1 MKFSTPQ
8 RIVAIGTLCMIFILA
23 CSKDFEGIVQ
33 DSFDFNFDGTNEE
46 NGFVFEAVKT
56 DFSLEPERMVS
67 TVSYFMKYDI
77 LDGRGYYLGTEND
90 TIRETDTIPV
100 KDFDP
105 SYRYM
110 PIDTGMHRVKV
121 LAWDSNKI
129 QKELELTYRVRH
141 ASFSFLLTKGTDDFI
156 INSRNPINVTLLRD
170 RETFDP
176 SKETDQDFEITYQ
189 LEDGSGKLLLGEN
202 TYDAGTAFKL
212 PKGVTEFSY
221 QPETLGEHKLTMT
234 AKAPDGATLTNEL
247 LLVVENIDFTF
258 RATAAS
264 SQVELETNLAINID
278 LQTQEEESDV
288 TFDISHSFS
297 SDSQGAGTVRDQNG
311 GVMDPGTFRAI
322 RPGNYNFTFEDDE
335 LGQRKIYFDVR
346 DSNGQTKRDS
356 VEIEV
361 ANIPFTFSGNSEN
374 NQVFVNQRTQLNFN
388 IKSNGNTSNIDYFLT
403 YDPEEGNGTVTG
415 INGDIIQN
423 NTDYPVELGNFPL
436 FYTPETLGPHRI
448 NFFVSD
454 NYGQAVGPVE
464 IDLEARQLEL
474 EFNASAN
481 GNEVLVGQRGTI
493 SLSLIENG
501 NYSGVAYEL
510 NYFISGG
517 EAQLYDGNSPIVPS
531 QYISVRPGSF
541 AYDFIA
547 EQSGTY
553 EITFLLRDSNGQV
566 LEDKVTVV
574 VGNNDFTVGMTPSKA
589 TEFSNVPVGII
600 LNIDEVP
607 SGTNDSYTAFFSSSQ
622 NGSMSVNG
630 VTYDPGEEF
639 PLGAGVNNITY
650 TGLEPGQHN
659 IVLSVESGSDVT
671 RTANTTIT
679 FDQVDFTF
687 TGGTQNSDITVGETT
702 GLNFNIS
709 ESVGSS
715 DYTMGFSMNGNALIR
730 DNNGIEISPGNS
742 YQVDTGNFNWTLEG
756 TSESTVRM
764 AFTVRNE
771 TGLEKTVDITVNVA
785 AKDYAFTASG
795 TLQQAY
801 TGEQVDMNFN
811 ISEIGIG
818 GDTYEMYFSAG
829 GNNGTF
835 EYSGA
840 SYSAGE
846 SFSVPV
852 GPFSGKYSG
861 STEGNHN
868 ITFTVRSSS
877 EVEKT
882 ANVNVNYSIYEEPF
896 TLNISQSSQDK
907 YINSPFDITAITNAT
922 SGHDPTIVYTMIYTF
937 IGASAGTIRYKG
949 ITYGEG
955 ESIPLDYGSAPMQF
969 TPETDENFTINFLV
983 ENSTG
988 QSQTTS
994 ETIEMLK
1001 RPKVA
1006 AKGEKHNIDCGGLN
1020 GCDYQVRI
1028 YTCYTSNCSE
1038 AYNGADL
1045 QQVEIRIYNRLDRRW
1060 DTKLLNYGQ
1069 AKGSGVDRYF
1079 EMETEPSESKLKYQD
1094 QNFEIRVRDS
1104 NGQWSEWVS
1113 GRIIRV

>member
-90 TIRETDTIPV
+90 TIRENDTILI

-176 SKETDQDFEITYQ
+176 SKETDEDFEITYQ
-189 LEDGSGKLLLGEN
+189 LEDGSGKLFLGEN
-202 TYDAGTAFKL
+202 TYEVGTPFML

-247 LLVVENIDFTF
+247 LLAVENINFTF

-264 SQVELETNLAINID
+264 SQVELETNLAVNID
-278 LQTQEEESDV
+278 LQTPEEESEV

-297 SDSQGAGTVRDQNG
+297 SDSQGAGTLRDQNG
-311 GVMDPGTFRAI
+311 GVMDPGTFRNI
-322 RPGNYNFTFEDDE
+322 NPGNYNFTFEDDE
-335 LGQRKIYFDVR
+335 LGQRKIYFDLR
-346 DSNGQTKRDS
+346 DSNGQMKRDS

-361 ANIPFTFSGNSEN
+361 ANIPFTFSGNSES

-403 YDPEEGNGTVTG
+403 YNLVEGNGSVTG

-423 NTDYPVELGNFPL
+423 NTDYSVELGNFPL
-436 FYTPETLGPHRI
+436 FYTPETLGPHLI
-448 NFFVSD
+448 SFFVTD
-454 NYGQAVGPVE
+454 NYGQEVGPVE

-493 SLSLIENG
+493 SLSLIEKGDYN
-501 NYSGVAYEL
+501 GVAYEL

-517 EAQLYDGNSPIVPS
+517 EAQLYNRNSPIVPS
-531 QYISVRPGSF
+531 QYFTVRPGSF

-547 EQSGTY
+547 QEAGTY
-553 EITFLLRDSNGQV
+553 EITFLLRDSNGQI
-566 LEDKVTVV
+566 LEEKVTVV
-574 VGNNDFTVGMTPSKA
+574 VGNNDFTVSMTPSKA
-589 TEFSNVPVGII
+589 TEFSNIPVGII
-600 LNIDEVP
+600 VDIDEVP
-607 SGTNDSYTAFFSSSQ
+607 EGANDSYSAFFSSSQ

-630 VTYDPGEEF
+630 VVYGPGEEF
-639 PLGAGVNNITY
+639 PLGAGVNNLAY

-659 IVLSVESGSDVT
+659 IILSVESASDVT

-679 FDQVDFTF
+679 YDQVDFTF
-687 TGGTQNSDITVGETT
+687 TAGTQKSDITVGETT

-715 DYTMGFSMNGNALIR
+715 DYTMRFSMNGNALIR
-730 DNNGIEISPGNS
+730 DNNGIEVSPGNS
-742 YQVDTGNFNWTLEG
+742 YDVNTGNFNWTLEG
-756 TSESTVRM
+756 TNESTVRL
-764 AFTVRNE
+764 AFTVRND

-785 AKDYAFTASG
+785 AKDYTFTASG

-818 GDTYEMYFSAG
+818 GDTYEMYFSAS
-829 GNNGTF
+829 GNNGSF
-835 EYSGA
+835 EYEGT

-846 SFSVPV
+846 SFDVPV
-852 GPFSGKYSG
+852 GAFSGKYTG
-861 STEGNHN
+861 TTEGNHN

-877 EVEKT
+877 DVEKT
-882 ANVNVNYSIYEEPF
+882 ASVNINYTVYEEPF
-896 TLNISQSSQDK
+896 ELTISQAPGERLEGE
-907 YINSPFDITAITNAT
+907 PFNITVITNAIGT
-922 SGHDPTIVYTMIYTF
+922 HDQDVTYQMTFSFSGNRVGYFLY
-937 IGASAGTIRYKG
+937 GGNRYD
-949 ITYGEG
+949 EG
-955 ESIPLDYGSAPMQF
+955 QTIPLNYGSTNLTF
-969 TPETDENFTINFLV
+969 YPESQNTFTIDFEV

-988 QSQTTS
+988 QSQIESTFVD
-994 ETIEMLK
+994 TIRKPMAL
-1001 RPKVA
+1001 V
-1006 AKGEKHNIDCGGLN
+1006 KGEKHNVSCGGLN

-1028 YTCYTSNCSE
+1028 YTCFDIGCSE
-1038 AYNGADL
+1038 AYGGATLD
-1045 QQVEIRIYNRLDRRW
+1045 QVEIRIFNRSSNRW
-1060 DTKLLNYGQ
+1060 DTRLFNYNEATGN
-1069 AKGSGVDRYF
+1069 GVDRYF
-1079 EMETEPSESKLKYQD
+1079 MLEEEPRESRLKYLDQD
-1094 QNFEIRVRDS
+1094 FEVRVRDT
-1104 NGQWSEWVS
+1104 NGQWSERVT
-1113 GRIIRV
+1113 GRVVRV

>member
-8 RIVAIGTLCMIFILA
+8 RIVAIGMLCMIFILA

-77 LDGRGYYLGTEND
+77 LNGRGYYLGTEND

-176 SKETDQDFEITYQ
+176 GKETDQDFEITYQ
-189 LEDGSGKLLLGEN
+189 LEDGSGKLFLGEN
-202 TYDAGTAFKL
+202 TYDAGTPFML

-247 LLVVENIDFTF
+247 LLVVGNINFTF

-278 LQTQEEESDV
+278 LQTQDEESEV
-288 TFDISHSFS
+288 TYDISHSFS

-322 RPGNYNFTFEDDE
+322 GPGNYNFTFEDDE
-335 LGQRKIYFDVR
+335 LGQRKIYFDLR
-346 DSNGQTKRDS
+346 DSNGQMKRDS

-361 ANIPFTFSGNSEN
+361 ANIPFTFSGNSES

-388 IKSNGNTSNIDYFLT
+388 IKSNGKTSNIDYFLT

-415 INGDIIQN
+415 INGDIIRN

-448 NFFVSD
+448 NFFVTD
-454 NYGQAVGPVE
+454 NYGQEVGPVE
-464 IDLEARQLEL
+464 IDLEAKQLEL

-481 GNEVLVGQRGTI
+481 SNEVLVGQRGTI
-493 SLSLIENG
+493 SLSLIEKG
-501 NYSGVAYEL
+501 DYSGVAYEL

-517 EAQLYDGNSPIVPS
+517 EAQLYNGNSPIVPS
-531 QYISVRPGSF
+531 QYFTVRPGSF

-547 EQSGTY
+547 QEAGTY
-553 EITFLLRDSNGQV
+553 EITFLLRDSNGQI
-566 LEDKVTVV
+566 LEEKVTVV
-574 VGNNDFTVGMTPSKA
+574 VGNNDFTVSMTPSKA
-589 TEFSNVPVGII
+589 TEFSNIPVGII
-600 LNIDEVP
+600 VDIDEVP
-607 SGTNDSYTAFFSSSQ
+607 EGANDSYSAFFSSSQ

-630 VTYDPGEEF
+630 VAYGPGEEF
-639 PLGAGVNNITY
+639 PLGAGVNNLTY

-659 IVLSVESGSDVT
+659 IILSVESGSDVT

-679 FDQVDFTF
+679 YDQVDFTF
-687 TGGTQNSDITVGETT
+687 TAGTQKSDITVGETT

-709 ESVGSS
+709 ESVGSL
-715 DYTMGFSMNGNALIR
+715 DYTMRFSMNGNALIR
-730 DNNGIEISPGNS
+730 DNNGIEVSPGNS
-742 YQVDTGNFNWTLEG
+742 YDVNTGNFNWTLEG
-756 TSESTVRM
+756 TNESTVRL
-764 AFTVRNE
+764 AFTVRND

-785 AKDYAFTASG
+785 AKDYTFTASG

-801 TGEQVDMNFN
+801 TGEQVDINFN

-818 GDTYEMYFSAG
+818 GDTYEMYFSAS
-829 GNNGTF
+829 GNNGSF
-835 EYSGA
+835 EYGGT

-846 SFSVPV
+846 SFDVLV
-852 GPFSGKYSG
+852 GAFSGKYTG
-861 STEGNHN
+861 TTEGNHN

-877 EVEKT
+877 DVEKT
-882 ANVNVNYSIYEEPF
+882 ASVNIQYEKYEEF
-896 TLNISQSSQDK
+896 FDFNVSQSSEDK
-907 YINSPFDITAITNAT
+907 YEEQPFSMTIVTNAIT
-922 SGHDPTIVYTMIYTF
+922 GHDINVTYEMTF
-937 IGASAGTIRYKG
+937 TFTGASSGYIIYKG
-949 ITYGEG
+949 RIYREG
-955 ESIPLDYGSAPMQF
+955 ENITLDYGSTPMQF
-969 TPETDENFTINFLV
+969 YPQMDENFTINFRV
-983 ENSTG
+983 ENSTNI
-988 QSQTTS
+988 SQTAS
-994 ETIEMLK
+994 ESVVMFK
-1001 RPKVA
+1001 KPKVA
-1006 AKGEKHNIDCGGLN
+1006 AKGEKQNVSCGGLN
-1020 GCDYQVRI
+1020 GCDYEILI
-1028 YTCYTSNCSE
+1028 YTCFDTNCSE
-1038 AYNGADL
+1038 AYNGAAL
-1045 QQVEIRIYNRLDRRW
+1045 QQVEVRIYNRFDRRW
-1060 DTKLLNYGQ
+1060 DTRLFNYNDAG
-1069 AKGSGVDRYF
+1069 GTGVDRYF
-1079 EMETEPSESKLKYQD
+1079 RLEIEPRESRLKYLD
-1094 QNFEIRVRDS
+1094 QRYEVRVMDT
-1104 NGQWSEWVS
+1104 NGQWSEIEE
-1113 GRIIRV
+1113 GTIQRV